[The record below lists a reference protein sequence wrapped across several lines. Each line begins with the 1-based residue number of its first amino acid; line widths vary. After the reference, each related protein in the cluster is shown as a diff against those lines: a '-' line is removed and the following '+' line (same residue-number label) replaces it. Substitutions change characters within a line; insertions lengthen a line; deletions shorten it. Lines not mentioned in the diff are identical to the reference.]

1 MGEQDAQGLQVH
13 TDASIQSVSNT
24 YAPRKAGLGIHLQG
38 VILVAPTELLIRAA
52 FKEAQ
57 DPLRAEMLA
66 LQLASKVVQH
76 LQINMVVYNTD
87 SQLLAAA
94 INSEDPII
102 QAPDWRISLSL
113 AQFIINNTTTQF
125 RCKKIPRSDNKTSH
139 ALAKFA

>member
-57 DPLRAEMLA
+57 DPLHAEMLA
-66 LQLASKVVQH
+66 LQFASKVVQH

-94 INSEDPII
+94 INYEDPII
-102 QAPDWRISLSL
+102 QAPDWRIRPWLSSSSKTPL
-113 AQFIINNTTTQF
+113 HSSGV
-125 RCKKIPRSDNKTSH
+125 RSQGMITRQH
-139 ALAKFA
+139 AL

>member
-1 MGEQDAQGLQVH
+1 
-13 TDASIQSVSNT
+13 
-24 YAPRKAGLGIHLQG
+24 
-38 VILVAPTELLIRAA
+38 LLIRAA